1 MSFFLIYLYLGKLID
16 ISFFFLF
23 VFFSFFFE
31 RFPPTIPKLKSNI
44 INCLSSHEGYLSTID
59 ITSINPDSKQNGNPG
74 NPSKKYQIKIP
85 AILVG
90 IALTM
95 QENVGSNTYKIMDIL
110 IKVCTFFCTILP
122 VVFMCLL
129 SSPTIS
135 LNNLDIQSD
144 TNCENLKCHGNAEG
158 THYNNTQSLWVSTCR
173 SYPESN
179 WIIPLGLIQY
189 YYCISWEY
197 QHRIYQTIVFLV
209 AIIFSIPLTY
219 IDLNYITNGAIAFLK
234 QYNIL
239 RHLDSAIA
247 PGTRVVVVEENNG
260 GSGGSC
266 KSENSESNNGSN
278 NGGKVQCITSEL
290 AFHQS
295 LPLLQM
301 SSMHNIETYLTL
313 RHVLR
318 NLYSNIFIRAQVL
331 MVAYT
336 IVCGIMVLILF
347 LELNNPTTD
356 TIQVNFIVLLFSILV
371 TGTILLLAFIYAQ
384 SKANL
389 QVDVAS
395 RALLLARTNLTQVN
409 SNEKFNKST
418 KEEQQQKENSIQSML
433 DALITGREILLEDAR
448 KNPFKIFGMKA
459 DKNLLSSIATISVTV
474 ISYLLSLFL
483 SQSQINKVK

>member
-1 MSFFLIYLYLGKLID
+1 M
-16 ISFFFLF
+16 
-23 VFFSFFFE
+23 
-31 RFPPTIPKLKSNI
+31 KSNI

-59 ITSINPDSKQNGNPG
+59 ITSINPDSKQSNPG
-74 NPSKKYQIKIP
+74 NPSNKKYQIKIP

-95 QENVGSNTYKIMDIL
+95 QENVVGSNTYKIMDTL

-129 SSPTIS
+129 SSPTIL
-135 LNNLDIQSD
+135 LNNSDIQSD
-144 TNCENLKCHGNAEG
+144 TNCENLQCHGIAEG
-158 THYNNTQSLWVSTCR
+158 THKNNTQSLWKESCR
-173 SYPESN
+173 GYPESN

-189 YYCISWEY
+189 YYCISWEH
-197 QHRIYQTIVFLV
+197 QHRIYQTIIFLV

-219 IDLNYITNGAIAFLK
+219 IDLNYIKNGAIAFLK

-260 GSGGSC
+260 ESGGGC
-266 KSENSESNNGSN
+266 KSENIESNNGSN
-278 NGGKVQCITSEL
+278 NGGKVVQCLKSGL

-347 LELNNPTTD
+347 LELNNPATD
-356 TIQVNFIVLLFSILV
+356 TTQVNFIVLLFSILV
-371 TGTILLLAFIYAQ
+371 TGIILLLAFIYAQ

-395 RALLLARTNLTQVN
+395 RALLLARTNLPQVN
-409 SNEKFNKST
+409 LNEKFNKST

-459 DKNLLSSIATISVTV
+459 DKNLLSSIAAIFGAV
-474 ISYLLSLFL
+474 ISSLFTL
-483 SQSQINKVK
+483 FINKVTA